1 MIQNESTASDSPVIL
16 IHFPPK
22 NTSHSLIIIVKMIA
36 KGLLTVSAL
45 AAAAASATYAGTVYK
60 ETRRTDS
67 RRMTRQNTVPDS
79 LRNSKSVNEIVDPK
93 GCSTSFDTRSI
104 SIDIPPHRRNVSDEE
119 LLSRFTKAFFGGAV
133 IRPERFVLQNL
144 TPNLVNFSGRILEPH
159 AFG

>member
-1 MIQNESTASDSPVIL
+1 
-16 IHFPPK
+16 
-22 NTSHSLIIIVKMIA
+22 MIA